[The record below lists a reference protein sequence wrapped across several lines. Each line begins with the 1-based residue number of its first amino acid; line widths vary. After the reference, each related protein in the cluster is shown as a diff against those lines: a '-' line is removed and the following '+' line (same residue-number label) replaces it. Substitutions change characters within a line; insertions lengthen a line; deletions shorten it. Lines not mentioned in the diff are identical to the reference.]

1 MTKASLGRTGLVGGG
16 RAWKEMAFEVHSNP
30 NQSRTVNA
38 YKISGTGFF
47 SHFHA
52 GAHPW
57 SHRAQ
62 GMAGRMLGR
71 SYRLGISFYVTIC
84 PLGLEE
90 LSYLLS
96 SFLF

>member
-16 RAWKEMAFEVHSNP
+16 RGWNEMGFEVRSNP
-30 NQSRTVNA
+30 NHSRTVSA

-52 GAHPW
+52 RAHPW
-57 SHRAQ
+57 GHRAQ
-62 GMAGRMLGR
+62 GTAGRMLGR
-71 SYRLGISFYVTIC
+71 TYRLGISFYVSIC
-84 PLGLEE
+84 PLGLEG
-90 LSYLLS
+90 LNYLLS